1 MGSIPEFSILK
12 GGRHPLPHGVDH
24 LLHRLFERS
33 AALFSEADASCPTHT
48 FGQLD
53 ALSTK
58 LARAMLQ
65 QMQQLQARPNSDGDY
80 IVGVSLFLCS
90 QFSPNVKNNKNLN
103 SLNWLLYFS
112 SSCQIFLKK
121 KQQNLKQT
129 F

>member
-12 GGRHPLPHGVDH
+12 GGRHPLPHGADH

-33 AALFSEADASCPTHT
+33 AAARASGAALFSEADASCPTHT

-80 IVGVSLFLCS
+80 IVGVSLFPLH
-90 QFSPNVKNNKNLN
+90 F
-103 SLNWLLYFS
+103 F
-112 SSCQIFLKK
+112 
-121 KQQNLKQT
+121 
-129 F
+129 